1 MLTMKAKYALRA
13 LATLALN
20 APGQMPAARIARD
33 AGVPGKFLETIL
45 VDLRKAGLVESR
57 RGTRGGHRLLR
68 EPERI
73 TLGEVVRIVDG
84 PIAPIRCASVTA
96 YRPCSDC
103 PDPARCSVRLLM
115 GEVREAMSGVIDHRS
130 LAQFARDSAQ
140 LALSGTPSHRDEE
153 NPWIPASP

>member
-1 MLTMKAKYALRA
+1 MKAKYALRA

-20 APGQMPAARIARD
+20 APGQLPAARIALE
-33 AGVPGKFLETIL
+33 AGVPAKFLETIL

-57 RGTRGGHRLLR
+57 RGVRGGHCLTRDAAS
-68 EPERI
+68 I

-115 GEVREAMSGVIDHRS
+115 GEVRDAMSGVIDHRS
-130 LAQFARDSAQ
+130 LAQFARDGASLAQ
-140 LALSGTPSHRDEE
+140 PERPTARHEE
-153 NPWIPASP
+153 AAWTTASP